1 MCKWNYDAAADGS
14 GRGWDRTFLES
25 TGFCEGE
32 LTPSVLGQIVAA
44 PGDVIAGG
52 LGERAAVEFGLPA
65 GTPLAV
71 GMIDAHA
78 GGIGCLGAKLPG
90 GLDGAQPPLT
100 GRMALIAGTS
110 TCHMA
115 SSALPTYV
123 NGVWGPYYGAMIPG
137 LYLNEGGQSA
147 AGMCTANGPVV
158 ECALSLA
165 HIATRVV
172 LPRPLTPCALASRA
186 GALLDHVVATHAAS
200 AELMVLAQSA
210 GVPPA
215 VHLNS
220 VLEAMATAEGRGSV
234 ASLADDLHVTP
245 DFIGNRSPV
254 ADPAM
259 RGGIIGLGMGRG
271 LHDLARLYL
280 ATVQALAYQTKAIV
294 DALGYDAPPISAVIA
309 CGGLSKNTLCAHQPR
324 SDHMLY

>member
-1 MCKWNYDAAADGS
+1 
-14 GRGWDRTFLES
+14 
-25 TGFCEGE
+25 
-32 LTPSVLGQIVAA
+32 
-44 PGDVIAGG
+44 
-52 LGERAAVEFGLPA
+52 
-65 GTPLAV
+65 
-71 GMIDAHA
+71 MIDAHA

-147 AGMCTANGPVV
+147 
-158 ECALSLA
+158 
-165 HIATRVV
+165 
-172 LPRPLTPCALASRA
+172 A

-309 CGGLSKNTLCAHQPR
+309 CGGLSKNTLYVTTHADVLGLPIHTPVQEEAVLLGAAILGASAGGAHASVEEAMGAMSSIGGTVLPDASVATYHAKKYEVFKMMTEHQQEYR
-324 SDHMLY
+324 RLMEEV